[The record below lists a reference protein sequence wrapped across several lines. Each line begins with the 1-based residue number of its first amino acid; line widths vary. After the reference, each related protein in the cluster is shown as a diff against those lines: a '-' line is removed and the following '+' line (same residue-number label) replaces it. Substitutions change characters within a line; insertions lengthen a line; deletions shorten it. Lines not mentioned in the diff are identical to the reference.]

1 MTLLRRPSTTP
12 TNPFQ
17 RLAQTSTSRRAFL
30 SALAASGAAAAL
42 AGCSTAGGGGNG
54 AGGGQRLSYFA
65 WDNQQTSQPVL
76 ELWKKQNP
84 DIAIDFSN
92 APPVAEYIAALQTRV
107 LSGTAADV
115 FCIAAENKTNLIN
128 GGAVTDLTGKPYM
141 SGINKLNAAT
151 YGRDGKPY
159 GMSTASWGAGIAY
172 NRTLL
177 QQVGAD
183 GVPETW
189 EDFLALCAELKAA
202 GVTPYI
208 EAVTGPSLVVAGFLG
223 AQNAAQGGR
232 MDADIF
238 DGTSTFEKQWTE
250 PLTQWLRLW
259 GEGYATRDA
268 VGITG
273 DQSRDE
279 FAQGRAAMTVLGPWD
294 VPTLR
299 SSAADLDFSLARIP
313 ALAGGSTF
321 LAGAAS
327 PGYAIN
333 AKSDNAELAD
343 SFLTFMASPDVVKI
357 QNTQFA
363 AITTT
368 ADYEP
373 TVDPALEVVAQGVRA
388 GEIYLPQIAWT
399 RAEDKLNE
407 TGIAQAQLLVQGSQ
421 TPQGMAAEMDRTL
434 ASA

>member
-1 MTLLRRPSTTP
+1 MTLKDLTSRP
-12 TNPFQ
+12 
-17 RLAQTSTSRRAFL
+17 TSRRSFL
-30 SALAASGAAAAL
+30 TALAAGGAATAL
-42 AGCSTAGGGGNG
+42 AGCSTSTSPGGGGG
-54 AGGGQRLSYFA
+54 GGGQRISYFS
-65 WDNQQTSQPVL
+65 WDNQEDSKPVL
-76 ELWKKQNP
+76 DLWNEQNP
-84 DIAIDFSN
+84 DIAVDFSN

-115 FCIAAENKTNLIN
+115 FCIAAENKTNLID
-128 GGAVTDLTGKPYM
+128 GSAVVDLSGKPFM
-141 SGINKLNAAT
+141 SGINEFNAAT

-172 NRTLL
+172 NRALL

-189 EDFLALCAELKAA
+189 DEFLALCAELKAA
-202 GVTPYI
+202 GITPYI

-223 AQNAAQGGR
+223 AQNAAQGGA
-232 MDADIF
+232 MDTAIF
-238 DGTSTFEKQWTE
+238 DGSSTFEEQWTD
-250 PLTQWLRLW
+250 PLAQWVRLW
-259 GEGYATRDA
+259 DEGYATRDA

-273 DQSRDE
+273 DQGRDE
-279 FAQGRAAMTVLGPWD
+279 FAQGRAAMTVMGPWD

-313 ALAGGSTF
+313 ALSGGSVF

-333 AKSDNAELAD
+333 AKSENQELAER
-343 SFLTFMASPDVVKI
+343 FLTFLASAEVVKA
-357 QNTQFA
+357 QNEA
-363 AITTT
+363 LGSITTT

-388 GEIYLPQIAWT
+388 GDIYLPQIAWT